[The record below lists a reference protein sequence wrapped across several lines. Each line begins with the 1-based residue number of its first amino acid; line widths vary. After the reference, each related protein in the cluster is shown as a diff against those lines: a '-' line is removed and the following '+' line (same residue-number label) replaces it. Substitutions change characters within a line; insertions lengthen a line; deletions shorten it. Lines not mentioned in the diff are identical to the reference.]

1 MNMKYNLNRF
11 VEAQS
16 NIYAQVVRELR
27 QGRKTSHWMWYVF
40 PQIKGLGHS
49 AAAMYYAISSLDE
62 ATQYLDHPVLG
73 NRLIECCRILLGL
86 ENKTAGDIF
95 GSVDAMK
102 LKSSMTL
109 FSLVSDNPVFSRVLD
124 KYYKGIKDSA
134 TLKIV
139 SQDTGD

>member
-1 MNMKYNLNRF
+1 MEYNLNRF

-16 NIYAQVVRELR
+16 NIYGQVVEELR
-27 QGRKTSHWMWYVF
+27 QGRKTSHWMWYIF

-49 AAAMYYAISSLDE
+49 ATAMYYAISSLDE
-62 ATQYLDHPVLG
+62 ATQYLNHPILS
-73 NRLIECCRILLGL
+73 NRLIECCRILLGV
-86 ENKTAGDIF
+86 ENKTAEDIF

-102 LKSSMTL
+102 LKSCMTL
-109 FSLVSDNPVFSRVLD
+109 FSLVSNNLVFNRVLN

-139 SQDTGD
+139 SQDRED

>member
-1 MNMKYNLNRF
+1 MEYNLNRF
-11 VEAQS
+11 IEAQS
-16 NIYAQVVRELR
+16 NIYGQVVEELR
-27 QGRKTSHWMWYVF
+27 QGRKTSHWMWYIF

-49 AAAMYYAISSLDE
+49 ATAMYYAISSLDE
-62 ATQYLDHPVLG
+62 ATQYLNHPVLS

-86 ENKTAGDIF
+86 ENKTAEDIF

-102 LKSSMTL
+102 LKSCMTL
-109 FSLVSDNPVFSRVLD
+109 FSLVSNNLVFNRVLN

-139 SQDTGD
+139 SQDRED